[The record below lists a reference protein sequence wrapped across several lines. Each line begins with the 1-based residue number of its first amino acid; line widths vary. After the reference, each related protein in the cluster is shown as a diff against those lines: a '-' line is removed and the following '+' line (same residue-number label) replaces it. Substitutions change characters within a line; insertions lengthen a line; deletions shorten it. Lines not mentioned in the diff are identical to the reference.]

1 MNQYDV
7 MILAYIAV
15 ISIAA
20 VCVTVH
26 DKEAAKRKQARRV
39 PEATLMLIAAMFG
52 SFAMFV
58 TMKLIRHKTKHL
70 KFMVG
75 IPILMLLQIILI
87 AVYVFAIR

>member
-26 DKEAAKRKQARRV
+26 DKEAAKRKQAQRV

-75 IPILMLLQIILI
+75 IPILMLLHIILI